1 MTRLVQRARA
11 ALAHHPRGKG
21 EEGQILVL
29 TLVMVLGLL
38 AVLGLVADGGLVF
51 ARHREL
57 QAAADA
63 AARAGAAQL
72 DEAVYRASNGR
83 TAQLNPAHARQA
95 ARSYLQASAFDGQAE
110 VSADAASVTVSL
122 TQSMRPPVF
131 GAFRGGNVQLAVRS
145 LARPRTGITQPQ
157 AQGP

>member
-1 MTRLVQRARA
+1 MTGLVRRAQAVLHYGHR
-11 ALAHHPRGKG
+11 
-21 EEGQILVL
+21 EDGQILVL
-29 TLVMVLGLL
+29 TLVMMLGLL

-57 QAAADA
+57 QGVADA

-83 TAQLNPAHARQA
+83 TAQLDPARARQA
-95 ARSYLQASAFDGQAE
+95 VRGYLQATGFDSHAQ
-110 VSADAASVTVSL
+110 VSADANSVTVVL
-122 TQSMRPPVF
+122 TKSMRPPVF
-131 GAFRGGNVQLAVRS
+131 GGFTGGDVQLSVHS

-157 AQGP
+157 PQAQGP

>member
-57 QAAADA
+57 QATADA

-72 DEAVYRASNGR
+72 DEGVYRASNGR
-83 TAQLNPAHARQA
+83 IAQLNPAHARQA
-95 ARSYLQASAFDGQAE
+95 ARGYLQATGFGGQAE
-110 VSADAASVTVSL
+110 VSADAGSVRVAL
-122 TQSMRPPVF
+122 TEAMRAP
-131 GAFRGGNVQLAVRS
+131 
-145 LARPRTGITQPQ
+145 
-157 AQGP
+157 

>member
-11 ALAHHPRGKG
+11 ALHDSQR
-21 EEGQILVL
+21 EDGQILVL
-29 TLVMVLGLL
+29 TVVMVLGLL

-57 QAAADA
+57 QAVADA

-72 DEAVYRASNGR
+72 DEAVYRSSNGR
-83 TAQLNPAHARQA
+83 IAQLDPAHARQA
-95 ARSYLQASAFDGQAE
+95 ARAYLVASAFRGQAE
-110 VSADAASVTVSL
+110 VSADAGSVTVAL
-122 TQSMRPPVF
+122 TRAMRPPIF
-131 GAFRGGNVQLAVRS
+131 GGLSGGAVQLAVRS

>member
-1 MTRLVQRARA
+1 MSRFRRARA
-11 ALAHHPRGKG
+11 ALHNGQG

-29 TLVMVLGLL
+29 TVVMVLGLL

-57 QAAADA
+57 QAVADA

-83 TAQLNPAHARQA
+83 TAQLDPAQARQA
-95 ARSYLQASAFDGQAE
+95 ARGYLQATGFDGQAQ
-110 VSADAASVTVSL
+110 VSADANSVTIAL
-122 TQSMRPPVF
+122 TKSMRPPIF
-131 GAFRGGNVQLAVRS
+131 GALTAGDVQLAVRS
-145 LARPRTGITQPQ
+145 LARPRTGISQPQ
-157 AQGP
+157 LQGP

>member
-1 MTRLVQRARA
+1 MTGLVQRARA
-11 ALAHHPRGKG
+11 ALADQGRG

-29 TLVMVLGLL
+29 TVVMVLGLL

-57 QAAADA
+57 QAVADA

-72 DEAVYRASNGR
+72 DEGVYRASNGR
-83 TAQLNPAHARQA
+83 IAQLDPARARQA
-95 ARSYLQASAFDGQAE
+95 ARAYLQASGFDGHAE
-110 VSADAASVTVSL
+110 VSADLGSARVTL
-122 TQSMRPPVF
+122 TQAMRPPVF
-131 GAFRGGNVQLAVRS
+131 GAFSGGTVQLAVRS